1 MRMAGLVPANPRRGR
16 PKRGSPA
23 RTRDDAA
30 QHDERIASPM
40 TISRIRRL
48 TLTHFRNYR
57 RASLETRGDLVVLV
71 GPNGAG
77 KTNCLE
83 AISFL
88 SPGRGLRRATLE
100 DVGDNQGDGSWAV
113 SAEVEGAL
121 GLATLGTGID
131 AAGSEAQATSRRCR
145 IDREPVNS
153 ASAFGDHLR
162 MVWLT
167 PAMDGLFLGA
177 ASERRRFFD
186 RLVLA
191 IDSEHSSR
199 VAALERSLRSRN
211 RLLEVRNYDDHWC
224 DAIERE
230 TAELAVAVA
239 ATRAETAT
247 RLASML
253 RQRGEAAAFPSA
265 RLMLDGWMENAL
277 VTEPATSVEDRYR
290 QVLRDGRARDA
301 AAGRTLDGPHL
312 TDLQVIYAPKN
323 IAARE
328 ASTGE
333 QKALLIGLVLAHA
346 NLVAE
351 MTGITPLLLLD
362 EVVAHLDPSRR
373 AALFGELAKLGAQVW
388 MTGADPATFA
398 EIGATGKTF
407 DVDAGRITAR
417 G

>member
-1 MRMAGLVPANPRRGR
+1 
-16 PKRGSPA
+16 
-23 RTRDDAA
+23 
-30 QHDERIASPM
+30 M
-40 TISRIRRL
+40 TISRIHRL

-57 RASLETRGDLVVLV
+57 AASFRTCGDAVVLV

-77 KTNCLE
+77 KTNCIE
-83 AISFL
+83 AISLL
-88 SPGRGLRRATLE
+88 SPGRGLRRATLG
-100 DVGDNQGDGSWAV
+100 DVADNQGDGSWAV
-113 SAEVEGAL
+113 SAEIEGAL

-131 AAGSEAQATSRRCR
+131 PPSGEAVAVSRRCR
-145 IDREPVNS
+145 IDREAVGS
-153 ASAFGDHLR
+153 ATAFGDHLR

-191 IDSEHSSR
+191 IDSAHSAR
-199 VAALERSLRSRN
+199 VSALDRSLRSRN

-239 ATRAETAT
+239 AMRAQTAT
-247 RLASML
+247 KLAAML
-253 RQRGEAAAFPSA
+253 RARGADSAFPSA
-265 RLMLDGWMENAL
+265 SILLDGWMESAL
-277 VTEPATSVEDRYR
+277 VTEPATAVEDRYR
-290 QVLRDGRARDA
+290 EILRTSRARDA

-312 TDLQVIYAPKN
+312 TDLQVIYAPKSMP
-323 IAARE
+323 ARD

-362 EVVAHLDPSRR
+362 EVVAHLDPGRR
-373 AALFGELAKLGAQVW
+373 AALFDELTRLGAQVW
-388 MTGADPATFA
+388 MTGADPAAFVDIGPSGEIFA
-398 EIGATGKTF
+398 
-407 DVDAGRITAR
+407 VDSGQITRRA
-417 G
+417 

>member
-1 MRMAGLVPANPRRGR
+1 
-16 PKRGSPA
+16 
-23 RTRDDAA
+23 
-30 QHDERIASPM
+30 M
-40 TISRIRRL
+40 TTSRIHRL

-57 RASLETRGDLVVLV
+57 AASLETRGDVVVLV

-77 KTNCLE
+77 KTNCIE
-83 AISFL
+83 AISYL
-88 SPGRGLRRATLE
+88 TPGRGLRRATLE
-100 DVGDNQGDGSWAV
+100 DVADNQGDGSWAV

-131 AAGSEAQATSRRCR
+131 APGADTPTTGRRCR

-153 ASAFGDHLR
+153 ATAFGDHLR

-191 IDSEHSSR
+191 IDSQHSSR
-199 VAALERSLRSRN
+199 VSALDRSLRSRN
-211 RLLEVRNYDDHWC
+211 PLLGGRNYDPPWL

-239 ATRAETAT
+239 AMRGQTVT
-247 RLASML
+247 RLAAVL
-253 RQRGEAAAFPSA
+253 RARGAASAFPSA
-265 RLMLDGWMENAL
+265 AIMLDGWMENAL
-277 VTEPATSVEDRYR
+277 INEPATALEDRYR
-290 QVLRDGRARDA
+290 EILRASRARDA

-312 TDLQVIYAPKN
+312 TDLEVIYAPKGMP
-323 IAARE
+323 ARD

-346 NLVAE
+346 TLVAE
-351 MTGITPLLLLD
+351 MTGITPLLLLED
-362 EVVAHLDPSRR
+362 RKSVV
-373 AALFGELAKLGAQVW
+373 
-388 MTGADPATFA
+388 
-398 EIGATGKTF
+398 
-407 DVDAGRITAR
+407 
-417 G
+417 

>member
-1 MRMAGLVPANPRRGR
+1 
-16 PKRGSPA
+16 
-23 RTRDDAA
+23 
-30 QHDERIASPM
+30 M
-40 TISRIRRL
+40 TASRIHRL

-57 RASLETRGDLVVLV
+57 AASLQTRGDVVVLV

-77 KTNCLE
+77 KTNCIE

-100 DVGDNQGDGSWAV
+100 DVADNQGDGSWAV

-131 AAGSEAQATSRRCR
+131 APGGEASATGRRCR
-145 IDREPVNS
+145 IDREPVTS
-153 ASAFGDHLR
+153 ATAFGDHLR

-167 PAMDGLFLGA
+167 PSMDGLFLGS

-191 IDSEHSSR
+191 IDSEHSAR
-199 VAALERSLRSRN
+199 VSALDRSLRSRN

-239 ATRAETAT
+239 AMRGQTAT
-247 RLASML
+247 KLAAML
-253 RQRGEAAAFPSA
+253 RARGETSAFPSA
-265 RLMLDGWMENAL
+265 RIMLDGWMENAL
-277 VTEPATSVEDRYR
+277 MSEPATSVEDRYR
-290 QVLRDGRARDA
+290 EILRSNRARDA
-301 AAGRTLDGPHL
+301 VAGRTLDGPHL
-312 TDLQVIYAPKN
+312 TDLQVIYAPK
-323 IAARE
+323 AMPARD

-346 NLVAE
+346 SLVAE

-362 EVVAHLDPSRR
+362 EVVAHLDPGRR
-373 AALFGELAKLGAQVW
+373 TALFDELSRLGAQVW
-388 MTGADPATFA
+388 MTGADPAAFA
-398 EIGATGKTF
+398 GIGGSGEIFAVDSGQITGC
-407 DVDAGRITAR
+407 V
-417 G
+417 

>member
-1 MRMAGLVPANPRRGR
+1 MP
-16 PKRGSPA
+16 
-23 RTRDDAA
+23 
-30 QHDERIASPM
+30 
-40 TISRIRRL
+40 ISRIRRL
-48 TLTHFRNYR
+48 ALTQFRNYR
-57 RASLETRGDLVVLV
+57 AAVLETRGEVVVLV

-77 KTNCLE
+77 KTNAIE

-88 SPGRGLRRATLE
+88 SPGRGLRRATLD
-100 DVGDNQGDGSWAV
+100 DVADNQGDGSWAV

-131 AAGSEAQATSRRCR
+131 APGSDAPATSRRCR

-153 ASAFGDHLR
+153 ATAFGDHLR

-191 IDSEHSSR
+191 IDSEHTSR
-199 VAALERSLRSRN
+199 VSALDRSLRSRN

-239 ATRAETAT
+239 ATRGQTAVK
-247 RLASML
+247 LAAML
-253 RQRGEAAAFPSA
+253 SARGEASAFPSA
-265 RLMLDGWMENAL
+265 QIMLDGWMENAL
-277 VTEPATSVEDRYR
+277 LSEPATSVEDRYR
-290 QVLRDGRARDA
+290 EILRDSRARDA

-312 TDLQVIYAPKN
+312 TDLQVIFAPKN
-323 IAARE
+323 MPARD

-346 NLVAE
+346 SLVAE

-362 EVVAHLDPSRR
+362 EVVAHLDPERRR
-373 AALFGELAKLGAQVW
+373 ALFDELARLGAQVW
-388 MTGADPATFA
+388 MTGADPAAFA
-398 EIGATGKTF
+398 DIVGSGEIF
-407 DVDAGRITAR
+407 NVDAGKISRRA
-417 G
+417 

>member
-1 MRMAGLVPANPRRGR
+1 MT
-16 PKRGSPA
+16 PA
-23 RTRDDAA
+23 RIT
-30 QHDERIASPM
+30 
-40 TISRIRRL
+40 RL

-57 RASLETRGDLVVLV
+57 GASLTTTADQVVLV

-100 DVGDNQGDGSWAV
+100 DVADHEGDGSWAV

-121 GLATLGTGID
+121 GLATLGTGIEPPRSD
-131 AAGSEAQATSRRCR
+131 TTTTRRCR
-145 IDREPVNS
+145 IDREPVGS
-153 ASAFGDHLR
+153 AAAFGDHLR

-167 PAMDGLFLGA
+167 PSMDGLFMGA

-191 IDSEHSSR
+191 IDSGHSAR
-199 VAALERSLRSRN
+199 VSALDRSLRSRN
-211 RLLEVRNYDDHWC
+211 RLLEDIRNADSHWL

-230 TAELAVAVA
+230 TAELAIAVA
-239 ATRAETAT
+239 A
-247 RLASML
+247 
-253 RQRGEAAAFPSA
+253 QRGQTVLKLAAMLDARGATSAFPSA
-265 RLMLDGWMENAL
+265 KIMLDGWMENAL
-277 VTEPATSVEDRYR
+277 TSEPATAVEDRYR
-290 QVLRDGRARDA
+290 AILRDSRGRDA

-312 TDLQVIYAPKN
+312 TDLEVIYAPK
-323 IAARE
+323 AMPARD

-346 NLVAE
+346 QLVAE
-351 MTGITPLLLLD
+351 TTSITPLLLLD
-362 EVVAHLDPSRR
+362 EVVAHLDPGRR
-373 AALFGELAKLGAQVW
+373 AALFTELGKLGAQVW
-388 MTGADPATFA
+388 MTGADPLAFA
-398 EIGATGKTF
+398 EIGPAAGIF
-407 DVDAGRITAR
+407 DVENGRIRPR

>member
-1 MRMAGLVPANPRRGR
+1 
-16 PKRGSPA
+16 
-23 RTRDDAA
+23 
-30 QHDERIASPM
+30 M
-40 TISRIRRL
+40 TPSRIHRL

-57 RASLETRGDLVVLV
+57 AASLATQSDVVVLA

-77 KTNCLE
+77 KTNCIE

-88 SPGRGLRRATLE
+88 SPGRGLRRANLE
-100 DVGDNQGDGSWAV
+100 DVADNQGDGSWAV

-131 AAGSEAQATSRRCR
+131 APTADAAISRRCR
-145 IDREPVNS
+145 IDREPVASS
-153 ASAFGDHLR
+153 AAFGDHLR

-167 PAMDGLFLGA
+167 PAMDGLFLGP

-191 IDSEHSSR
+191 IDSEHSAR
-199 VAALERSLRSRN
+199 VSALDRSLRSRN

-239 ATRAETAT
+239 AMRGQTAA
-247 RLASML
+247 RLAAML
-253 RQRGEAAAFPSA
+253 RARGEASAFPSA
-265 RLMLDGWMENAL
+265 EIALDGWMENAL
-277 VTEPATSVEDRYR
+277 MAEPATAVEDRYR
-290 QVLRDGRARDA
+290 DILRNSRARDA
-301 AAGRTLDGPHL
+301 IAGRTLDGPHL
-312 TDLQVIYAPKN
+312 TDLQVLYAPKN
-323 IAARE
+323 MPARD

-346 NLVAE
+346 GLVAE

-362 EVVAHLDPSRR
+362 EVVAHLDPRRR
-373 AALFGELAKLGAQVW
+373 AALFDELSKLGAQVW
-388 MTGADPATFA
+388 MTGADPAAFA
-398 EIGATGKTF
+398 DIGSSGEIFG
-407 DVDAGRITAR
+407 VDSGQITRRA
-417 G
+417 

>member
-1 MRMAGLVPANPRRGR
+1 
-16 PKRGSPA
+16 
-23 RTRDDAA
+23 
-30 QHDERIASPM
+30 M
-40 TISRIRRL
+40 TPSRIHRL

-57 RASLETRGDLVVLV
+57 AAGLETAADMVALV

-77 KTNCLE
+77 KTNCIE

-100 DVGDNQGDGSWAV
+100 DVADNQGDGSWAV
-113 SAEVEGAL
+113 SAQVEGAL

-131 AAGSEAQATSRRCR
+131 PPRTDAAVSRRCR

-153 ASAFGDHLR
+153 ATAFGDHIR

-167 PAMDGLFLGA
+167 PAMDGLFMGG

-199 VAALERSLRSRN
+199 ISALDRSLRSRN
-211 RLLEVRNYDDHWC
+211 RLLETRNYDDHWC

-239 ATRAETAT
+239 ATRGQTAA
-247 RLASML
+247 RLTGMLNARAQAS
-253 RQRGEAAAFPSA
+253 AFPSA
-265 RLMLDGWMENAL
+265 QIALDGWMENAL
-277 VTEPATSVEDRYR
+277 LNETATSVEDRYR
-290 QVLRDGRARDA
+290 QILRDNRPRDA
-301 AAGRTLDGPHL
+301 IAGRTTDGPHL
-312 TDLQVIYAPKN
+312 TDLQVIYAPKSMP
-323 IAARE
+323 ARD

-346 NLVAE
+346 SLVAE
-351 MTGITPLLLLD
+351 MTGIVPLLLLD

-373 AALFGELAKLGAQVW
+373 TALFEELRKLGAQVW
-388 MTGADPATFA
+388 LTGADPAAFT
-398 EIGATGKTF
+398 EIGAGGEVF
-407 DVDAGRITAR
+407 DVESGRVSAR
-417 G
+417 R